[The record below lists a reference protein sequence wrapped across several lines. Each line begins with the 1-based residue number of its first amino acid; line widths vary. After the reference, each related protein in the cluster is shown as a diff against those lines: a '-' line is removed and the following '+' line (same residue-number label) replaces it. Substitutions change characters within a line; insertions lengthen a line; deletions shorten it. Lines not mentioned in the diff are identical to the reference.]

1 MSKIRLNT
9 EYRNKFFNKIKD
21 VFFKEDTQEGEAFLQ
36 SREDFKNGIG
46 KVFETTKAVVQ
57 RHNPLEDV
65 ETCRRLKRKY
75 GTPLDVVAKDK
86 CFFMAHSEDVD
97 EDNEPV
103 KTDNHFDFGLYGSLS
118 GSEYGRDD
126 DAKSFAY
133 AYNREELLKA
143 GCNPDIMAQQ
153 KDNQDNP
160 HKTKHMDAN
169 DKALGYGSYSRYNSD
184 DDSTTGITKNFDSQF
199 YVDIIGTSHCRSRAI
214 PCTKNEY
221 QVFMMLHALK
231 AKVVSTHQTWIAS
244 VQKQL
249 DQVKAG
255 LKAYRYMNEAIEF
268 CEELGVHVDEAE
280 MVRSNSTGL
289 TIYEPKNLANL
300 IKGMKN
306 KNVSREAKILAR
318 REYEEKQSMN

>member
-46 KVFETTKAVVQ
+46 KVFETAKTVVQ

-97 EDNEPV
+97 EDNEPK

-126 DAKSFAY
+126 EAKSFAY

-143 GCNPDIMAQQ
+143 NCNPDIMAQQ
-153 KDNQDNP
+153 KGKDDNP
-160 HKTKHMDAN
+160 YKTKHIDAN
-169 DKALGYGSYSRYNSD
+169 DKALGYGSYSSYNSD
-184 DDSTTGITKNFDSQF
+184 NDTTTGLTRDFDSQF

-221 QVFMMLHALK
+221 NVFMMLHTLK
-231 AKVVSTHQTWIAS
+231 SRVVSTHQTWIDS
-244 VQKQL
+244 VQAQL
-249 DQVKAG
+249 EKVKSG
-255 LKAYRYMNEAIEF
+255 LKAYRYMSEAIEF
-268 CEELGVHVDEAE
+268 CEELGVHVEEAE
-280 MVRSNSTGL
+280 MIRANSTGL

-306 KNVSREAKILAR
+306 KTISREQKIAFR
-318 REYEEKQSMN
+318 KQYEQNQAN

>member
-46 KVFETTKAVVQ
+46 KVFETAKAVVQ
-57 RHNPLEDV
+57 RNNPIEDV

-75 GTPLDVVAKDK
+75 GQPLDVVAKDK

>member
-21 VFFKEDTQEGEAFLQ
+21 VFFKENTQEGEAFLQ

-46 KVFETTKAVVQ
+46 KIFETAKAVVQ

-97 EDNEPV
+97 DEGEPT

-126 DAKSFAY
+126 DATSFAY

-143 GCNPDIMAQQ
+143 NCNPDIMAQQ
-153 KDNQDNP
+153 KGKDDNP
-160 HKTKHMDAN
+160 YKTKHREAN
-169 DKALGYGSYSRYNSD
+169 DKALGYTNYSRYNSD
-184 DDSTTGITKNFDSQF
+184 DDNSNGITKDFDNQF
-199 YVDIIGTSHCRSRAI
+199 NVDIIGTQHCRSRAI
-214 PCTKNEY
+214 PCSKNEY
-221 QVFMMLHALK
+221 QVFMMLHTLK
-231 AKVVSTHQTWIAS
+231 SKVVSTHQTWIDS
-244 VQKQL
+244 VQAQL
-249 DQVKAG
+249 DKVKAG
-255 LKAYRYMNEAIEF
+255 LKAYRYMSEAIEF

-306 KNVSREAKILAR
+306 KTITREQKIAFR
-318 REYEEKQSMN
+318 KQYEQNQIN

>member
-46 KVFETTKAVVQ
+46 KVFETAKAVVQ

-65 ETCRRLKRKY
+65 ETCKRLKKKY
-75 GTPLDVVAKDK
+75 GSPLDVVAKDK

-97 EDNEPV
+97 DEGEPT

-118 GSEYGRDD
+118 GSEYGRGD

-143 GCNPDIMAQQ
+143 NCNPDIMAQQ
-153 KDNQDNP
+153 KGKDDNP
-160 HKTKHMDAN
+160 YKTKHIDAN
-169 DKALGYGSYSRYNSD
+169 DKALGYTNYSRYNSD
-184 DDSTTGITKNFDSQF
+184 DDNSNGITRDFDNQF
-199 YVDIIGTSHCRSRAI
+199 NVDIIGTQHCRSRAI
-214 PCTKNEY
+214 PCSKNEY
-221 QVFMMLHALK
+221 QVFMMLHTLK
-231 AKVVSTHQTWIAS
+231 SKVVSTHQTWIDS
-244 VQKQL
+244 VQAQL
-249 DQVKAG
+249 EKVKSG
-255 LKAYRYMNEAIEF
+255 LKAYRYMTEAIEF
-268 CEELGVHVDEAE
+268 CNELGVHVDEAE

-306 KNVSREAKILAR
+306 KTISREQKIAFR
-318 REYEEKQSMN
+318 KQYEQNQIN

>member
-1 MSKIRLNT
+1 MRHFYNQEKIL
-9 EYRNKFFNKIKD
+9 
-21 VFFKEDTQEGEAFLQ
+21 
-36 SREDFKNGIG
+36 KNGIS
-46 KVFETTKAVVQ
+46 KVFETAKAVVQ

-97 EDNEPV
+97 DEGEPT

-126 DAKSFAY
+126 EAKSFAY

-143 GCNPDIMAQQ
+143 NCNPDIMAQQ
-153 KDNQDNP
+153 KGKEDNP
-160 HKTKHMDAN
+160 YKTKHIDAN
-169 DKALGYGSYSRYNSD
+169 DKALGYGSYSSYNSD
-184 DDSTTGITKNFDSQF
+184 NDSTTGLTKNFDSQF

-221 QVFMMLHALK
+221 NVFMMLHTLK
-231 AKVVSTHQTWIAS
+231 SKVVSTHQTWIDS
-244 VQKQL
+244 VQAQL
-249 DQVKAG
+249 EKVKSG
-255 LKAYRYMNEAIEF
+255 LKAYRYMTEAIEF

-280 MVRSNSTGL
+280 MIRANSTGL

-306 KNVSREAKILAR
+306 KTITREQKIAFR
-318 REYEEKQSMN
+318 KQYEQNQIN

>member
-9 EYRNKFFNKIKD
+9 EYINKFYNKIKD

-46 KVFETTKAVVQ
+46 KVFETMKAVVQ

-65 ETCRRLKRKY
+65 KICKRLKKKY
-75 GTPLDVVAKDK
+75 GSPLDVVAKDK
-86 CFFMAHSEDVD
+86 CFYASHSEDVD

-118 GSEYGRDD
+118 GSEYGRGD

-143 GCNPDIMAQQ
+143 NCNPDIMAQQ
-153 KDNQDNP
+153 KGKDDNP
-160 HKTKHMDAN
+160 YKTKHIDAN
-169 DKALGYGSYSRYNSD
+169 DKALGYTNYSRYNSD
-184 DDSTTGITKNFDSQF
+184 DDNSVGITKDFDNQF
-199 YVDIIGTSHCRSRAI
+199 NVDIIGTSHCRSRAI

-221 QVFMMLHALK
+221 NVFMMLHTLK
-231 AKVVSTHQTWIAS
+231 SKVVSTHQTWIAS
-244 VQKQL
+244 VQAQL
-249 DQVKAG
+249 EKVKSG
-255 LKAYRYMNEAIEF
+255 LKAYRYMTEAIEF
-268 CEELGVHVDEAE
+268 CNELGVQVDEAE
-280 MVRSNSTGL
+280 MVRSNSSGL

-306 KNVSREAKILAR
+306 KTISREQKIAFR
-318 REYEEKQSMN
+318 KQYEQNKIN

>member
-46 KVFETTKAVVQ
+46 KVFETAKTVVQ

-65 ETCRRLKRKY
+65 ETCKRLKKKY
-75 GTPLDVVAKDK
+75 GSPLDVVAKDK
-86 CFFMAHSEDVD
+86 CFYFSHSENVD

-103 KTDNHFDFGLYGSLS
+103 KTDNHFDFGLYGSLN
-118 GSEYGRDD
+118 GSEYGRGDE
-126 DAKSFAY
+126 AKSFAY

-143 GCNPDIMAQQ
+143 NCNADIMAQQ
-153 KDNQDNP
+153 KGKEDNP
-160 HKTKHMDAN
+160 YKTKHIDAN
-169 DKALGYGSYSRYNSD
+169 DKALGYTNYSSYNSD
-184 DDSTTGITKNFDSQF
+184 DDNSVGITKDFDNQF
-199 YVDIIGTSHCRSRAI
+199 NVDIIGTQHCRSRAI
-214 PCTKNEY
+214 PCSKNEY
-221 QVFMMLHALK
+221 QVFMMLHTLK
-231 AKVVSTHQTWIAS
+231 SKVVSTHQTWIDS
-244 VQKQL
+244 VQAQL
-249 DQVKAG
+249 EKVKSG
-255 LKAYRYMNEAIEF
+255 LKAYRYMAEAIEF

-280 MVRSNSTGL
+280 MIRANSTGL

-306 KNVSREAKILAR
+306 KTISREQKIAFR
-318 REYEEKQSMN
+318 KQYEQNKIN

>member
-46 KVFETTKAVVQ
+46 KVFETAKAVVQ
-57 RHNPLEDV
+57 RNNPIEDV

-86 CFFMAHSEDVD
+86 CFYMSHSEDVD
-97 EDNEPV
+97 DEGEPT

-143 GCNPDIMAQQ
+143 NCNPDIMAQQ
-153 KDNQDNP
+153 KGKDDNP
-160 HKTKHMDAN
+160 YKTKHIDAN

-184 DDSTTGITKNFDSQF
+184 DDTTNGITKNFDSQF

-221 QVFMMLHALK
+221 NVFMMLHTLK
-231 AKVVSTHQTWIAS
+231 ARVVSTHQTWIDS
-244 VQKQL
+244 VQAQL
-249 DQVKAG
+249 EKVKSG
-255 LKAYRYMNEAIEF
+255 LKAYRYMSEAIEF
-268 CEELGVHVDEAE
+268 CEELGVHVEEAE
-280 MVRSNSTGL
+280 MIRANSTGL

-306 KNVSREAKILAR
+306 KTISREQKIAFR
-318 REYEEKQSMN
+318 KQYEQNQAN

>member
-46 KVFETTKAVVQ
+46 KVFETAKAVVQ
-57 RHNPLEDV
+57 RNNPIEDV

-75 GTPLDVVAKDK
+75 GQPLDVVAKDK

-97 EDNEPV
+97 EDNEPK

-126 DAKSFAY
+126 EAKSFAY

-143 GCNPDIMAQQ
+143 NCNPDIMAQQ
-153 KDNQDNP
+153 KGKDDNP
-160 HKTKHMDAN
+160 YKTKHIDAN
-169 DKALGYGSYSRYNSD
+169 DKALGYGSYSSYNSD
-184 DDSTTGITKNFDSQF
+184 NDNTTGLTKDFDSQF

-221 QVFMMLHALK
+221 QVFMMLHTLK
-231 AKVVSTHQTWIAS
+231 SRVVSTHQTWIDS
-244 VQKQL
+244 VQAQL
-249 DQVKAG
+249 EKVKSG
-255 LKAYRYMNEAIEF
+255 LKAYRYMTEAIEF
-268 CEELGVHVDEAE
+268 CNELGVHVDEAE
-280 MVRSNSTGL
+280 MIRANSTGL

-306 KNVSREAKILAR
+306 KTISREQKIAFR
-318 REYEEKQSMN
+318 KQYEQNQIN

>member
-46 KVFETTKAVVQ
+46 KVFETAKAVVQ
-57 RHNPLEDV
+57 RNNPIEDV

-75 GTPLDVVAKDK
+75 GQPLDVVAKDK

-97 EDNEPV
+97 EDNEPK

-126 DAKSFAY
+126 EAKSFAY

-143 GCNPDIMAQQ
+143 NCNPDIMAQQ
-153 KDNQDNP
+153 KGKDDNP
-160 HKTKHMDAN
+160 YKTKHIDAN
-169 DKALGYGSYSRYNSD
+169 DKALGYGSYSSYNSD
-184 DDSTTGITKNFDSQF
+184 NDSTTGLTKNFDSQF

-221 QVFMMLHALK
+221 QIFMMLHTLK
-231 AKVVSTHQTWIAS
+231 ARVVSTHQTWIDSGQA
-244 VQKQL
+244 QL
-249 DQVKAG
+249 EKVKSG
-255 LKAYRYMNEAIEF
+255 LKAYRYMTEAIEF

-280 MVRSNSTGL
+280 MIRANSTGL

-306 KNVSREAKILAR
+306 KTISREQKIAFR
-318 REYEEKQSMN
+318 KQYEQNQVN

>member
-46 KVFETTKAVVQ
+46 KVFETAKTVVQ

-75 GTPLDVVAKDK
+75 GQPLDVVAKDK

-97 EDNEPV
+97 DEGEPT

-143 GCNPDIMAQQ
+143 NCNPDIMAQQ
-153 KDNQDNP
+153 KGKDDNP
-160 HKTKHMDAN
+160 YKTKHIDAN
-169 DKALGYGSYSRYNSD
+169 DKALGYGSYSSYNSD
-184 DDSTTGITKNFDSQF
+184 NDNTTGLTKNFDSQF

-221 QVFMMLHALK
+221 NVFMMLHTLK
-231 AKVVSTHQTWIAS
+231 ARVVSTHQTWIDS
-244 VQKQL
+244 VQAQL
-249 DQVKAG
+249 EKVKSG
-255 LKAYRYMNEAIEF
+255 LKAYRYMSEAIEF

-280 MVRSNSTGL
+280 MIRANSTGL

-306 KNVSREAKILAR
+306 KTISREQKIAFR
-318 REYEEKQSMN
+318 KQYEQNQAN

>member
-21 VFFKEDTQEGEAFLQ
+21 VFLKEETQEHEAFFQ

-46 KVFETTKAVVQ
+46 KVFETAKAVVQ

-65 ETCRRLKRKY
+65 ETCIRLKRKY
-75 GTPLDVVAKDK
+75 GQPLDVVAKDK
-86 CFFMAHSEDVD
+86 CFFFAHSEDVD

-118 GSEYGRDD
+118 GSEYGRED

-143 GCNPDIMAQQ
+143 NCNPDILAQQ
-153 KDNQDNP
+153 KGKEDNP
-160 HKTKHMDAN
+160 YKTKHIEAN
-169 DKALGYGSYSRYNSD
+169 DKALGYTRYSRYNSD
-184 DDSTTGITKNFDSQF
+184 SDNSNGITKDFDNQF
-199 YVDIIGTSHCRSRAI
+199 NVDIIGTQHCRSRAI

-221 QVFMMLHALK
+221 QTFMMLHTLK
-231 AKVVSTHQTWIAS
+231 SKVVSTHQTWIDS
-244 VQKQL
+244 VQAQL
-249 DQVKAG
+249 EKVKSG
-255 LKAYRYMNEAIEF
+255 LKAYRYMSEAIEF
-268 CEELGVHVDEAE
+268 CSELGVHVEEAE
-280 MVRSNSTGL
+280 MIRANSTGL

-306 KNVSREAKILAR
+306 KTISREQKIAFR
-318 REYEEKQSMN
+318 KQYEQNQVN

>member
-46 KVFETTKAVVQ
+46 KVFESAKAVVQ

-65 ETCRRLKRKY
+65 ETCKRLKKKY
-75 GTPLDVVAKDK
+75 GSPLDVVAKDK

-97 EDNEPV
+97 DEGEPT

-143 GCNPDIMAQQ
+143 NCNPDIMAQQ
-153 KDNQDNP
+153 KGKDDNP
-160 HKTKHMDAN
+160 YKTKHIDAN
-169 DKALGYGSYSRYNSD
+169 DKALGYGSYSSYNSD
-184 DDSTTGITKNFDSQF
+184 NDNTTGLTKNFDSQF

-221 QVFMMLHALK
+221 QTFMMLHTLK
-231 AKVVSTHQTWIAS
+231 ARVVSTHQTWIDS
-244 VQKQL
+244 VQAQL
-249 DQVKAG
+249 EKVKSG
-255 LKAYRYMNEAIEF
+255 LKAYRYMTEAIEF

-306 KNVSREAKILAR
+306 KTISREQKIAFR
-318 REYEEKQSMN
+318 KQYEQNQIN

>member
-46 KVFETTKAVVQ
+46 KVFETAKAVVQ

-97 EDNEPV
+97 EDNEPK

-118 GSEYGRDD
+118 GSEYGNNDE
-126 DAKSFAY
+126 AKSFAY

-143 GCNPDIMAQQ
+143 NCNPDIMAQQ
-153 KDNQDNP
+153 KGKDDNP
-160 HKTKHMDAN
+160 YKTKHMEAN
-169 DKALGYGSYSRYNSD
+169 DKALGYTNYSRYNSD
-184 DDSTTGITKNFDSQF
+184 NDNSVGITRNFDNQF

-221 QVFMMLHALK
+221 QVFMMLHTLK
-231 AKVVSTHQTWIAS
+231 SRVVSTHQTWIDS
-244 VQKQL
+244 VQAQL
-249 DQVKAG
+249 EKVKSG
-255 LKAYRYMNEAIEF
+255 LKAYRYMSEAIEF

-318 REYEEKQSMN
+318 REYEEKSMN

>member
-21 VFFKEDTQEGEAFLQ
+21 VFFKEDTQEREAFLQ

-46 KVFETTKAVVQ
+46 KVFETAKTVVQ

-75 GTPLDVVAKDK
+75 GQPLDVVAKDK
-86 CFFMAHSEDVD
+86 CFFFAHSEDVD

-126 DAKSFAY
+126 NAKSFAY

-143 GCNPDIMAQQ
+143 NCNPDIMAQQ
-153 KDNQDNP
+153 KGKEDNP
-160 HKTKHMDAN
+160 YKTKHIDAN
-169 DKALGYGSYSRYNSD
+169 DKALGYTSYSRYNSD
-184 DDSTTGITKNFDSQF
+184 DDNSVGITRNFDNQF

-221 QVFMMLHALK
+221 QVFMMLHILK
-231 AKVVSTHQTWIAS
+231 SRVVSTHKTWIDS
-244 VQKQL
+244 VQAQL
-249 DQVKAG
+249 DKVKSG
-255 LKAYRYMNEAIEF
+255 LKAYRYMNEAIDL
-268 CEELGVHVDEAE
+268 CAELGVHVDEAE
-280 MVRSNSTGL
+280 MIRANSTGL
-289 TIYEPKNLANL
+289 TIYEPKNLASL
-300 IKGMKN
+300 INGMKN

-318 REYEEKQSMN
+318 REYEEKKSIN

>member
-21 VFFKEDTQEGEAFLQ
+21 VFFKENTQEGEAFLQ

-46 KVFETTKAVVQ
+46 KIFETAKAVVQ

-97 EDNEPV
+97 DEGEPT

-126 DAKSFAY
+126 DATSFAY

-143 GCNPDIMAQQ
+143 NCNPDIMAQQ
-153 KDNQDNP
+153 KGKDDNP
-160 HKTKHMDAN
+160 YKTKHREAN

-184 DDSTTGITKNFDSQF
+184 NDNSTGITRDFDNQF
-199 YVDIIGTSHCRSRAI
+199 NVDIIGTSHCRSRAI

-221 QVFMMLHALK
+221 NVFMMLHTLK
-231 AKVVSTHQTWIAS
+231 SKVVSTHQTWIDS
-244 VQKQL
+244 VQAQL
-249 DQVKAG
+249 DKVKAG
-255 LKAYRYMNEAIEF
+255 LKAYRYMSEAIEF

-306 KNVSREAKILAR
+306 KTITREQKIAFR
-318 REYEEKQSMN
+318 KQYEQNQIN

>member
-46 KVFETTKAVVQ
+46 KVFETAKAVVQ
-57 RHNPLEDV
+57 RNNPIEDV

-75 GTPLDVVAKDK
+75 GQPLDVVAKDK

-97 EDNEPV
+97 EDNEPI

-126 DAKSFAY
+126 EAKSFAY

-143 GCNPDIMAQQ
+143 NCNPDIMAQQ
-153 KDNQDNP
+153 KGKDDNP
-160 HKTKHMDAN
+160 YKTKHIDAN
-169 DKALGYGSYSRYNSD
+169 DKALGYTNYSRYNSD
-184 DDSTTGITKNFDSQF
+184 DDKSIGLTRDFDSQF
-199 YVDIIGTSHCRSRAI
+199 YVDIIGTHHCRSRAI

-221 QVFMMLHALK
+221 NVFMMLHTLK
-231 AKVVSTHQTWIAS
+231 ARVVSTHQTWIDS
-244 VQKQL
+244 VQAQL
-249 DQVKAG
+249 EKVKSG
-255 LKAYRYMNEAIEF
+255 LKAYRYMSEAIEF

-280 MVRSNSTGL
+280 MIRANSTGL

-306 KNVSREAKILAR
+306 KTISREQKIAFR
-318 REYEEKQSMN
+318 KQYEQNQIN

>member
-97 EDNEPV
+97 EDNEPI

-118 GSEYGRDD
+118 GSEYGRGD

-143 GCNPDIMAQQ
+143 NCNPDIMAQQ
-153 KDNQDNP
+153 KGKDDNP
-160 HKTKHMDAN
+160 YKTKHIDAN
-169 DKALGYGSYSRYNSD
+169 DKALGYGNYSNYNSD
-184 DDSTTGITKNFDSQF
+184 NDTTTGITKDFDSQF
-199 YVDIIGTSHCRSRAI
+199 YVDIIGTQHCRSRAI

-221 QVFMMLHALK
+221 KTFMMLHILK
-231 AKVVSTHQTWIAS
+231 AKVVSTHQTWIDS
-244 VQKQL
+244 VQAQL
-249 DQVKAG
+249 EKVKSG
-255 LKAYRYMNEAIEF
+255 LKAYRYMTEAIEF
-268 CEELGVHVDEAE
+268 CNELGVHVDEAQ
-280 MVRSNSTGL
+280 MVRSNSSGL

-306 KNVSREAKILAR
+306 KTISREQKIAFR
-318 REYEEKQSMN
+318 KQYEQNQIN

>member
-46 KVFETTKAVVQ
+46 KVFETAKAVVQ
-57 RHNPLEDV
+57 RNNPIEDV

-75 GTPLDVVAKDK
+75 GQPLDVVAKDK

-97 EDNEPV
+97 DEGEPT

-143 GCNPDIMAQQ
+143 NCNPDIMAQQ
-153 KDNQDNP
+153 KGKDDNP
-160 HKTKHMDAN
+160 YKTKHIDAN
-169 DKALGYGSYSRYNSD
+169 DKALGYGSYSSYNSD
-184 DDSTTGITKNFDSQF
+184 NDNTTGLTKNFDSQF

-221 QVFMMLHALK
+221 QCFYDVAHFK
-231 AKVVSTHQTWIAS
+231 
-244 VQKQL
+244 
-249 DQVKAG
+249 
-255 LKAYRYMNEAIEF
+255 
-268 CEELGVHVDEAE
+268 
-280 MVRSNSTGL
+280 
-289 TIYEPKNLANL
+289 
-300 IKGMKN
+300 IK
-306 KNVSREAKILAR
+306 SC
-318 REYEEKQSMN
+318 

>member
-46 KVFETTKAVVQ
+46 KVFETAKAVVQ
-57 RHNPLEDV
+57 RNNPIEDV

-126 DAKSFAY
+126 EAKSFAY

-143 GCNPDIMAQQ
+143 NCNPDILAQQ
-153 KDNQDNP
+153 KGKDDNP
-160 HKTKHMDAN
+160 YKTKHIDAN
-169 DKALGYGSYSRYNSD
+169 DKALGYGNYSRYNSD
-184 DDSTTGITKNFDSQF
+184 NDTTTGITRNFDSQF

-221 QVFMMLHALK
+221 NVFMMLHTLK
-231 AKVVSTHQTWIAS
+231 ARVVSTHQTWIDS
-244 VQKQL
+244 VQAQL
-249 DQVKAG
+249 EKVKSG
-255 LKAYRYMNEAIEF
+255 LKAYRYMTEAIEF
-268 CEELGVHVDEAE
+268 CNELGVHVDEAE
-280 MVRSNSTGL
+280 MIRANSTGL

-306 KNVSREAKILAR
+306 KTISREQKIAFR
-318 REYEEKQSMN
+318 KQYEQNQVN

>member
-21 VFFKEDTQEGEAFLQ
+21 VFFKENTQEGEAFLQ

-46 KVFETTKAVVQ
+46 KIFETAKAVVQ

-97 EDNEPV
+97 DEGEPT

-126 DAKSFAY
+126 DATSFAY

-143 GCNPDIMAQQ
+143 NCNPDIIAQQ
-153 KDNQDNP
+153 KGKEDNP
-160 HKTKHMDAN
+160 YKTKHREAN

-184 DDSTTGITKNFDSQF
+184 NDNSTGITRDFDNQF
-199 YVDIIGTSHCRSRAI
+199 NVDIIGTSHCRSRAI

-221 QVFMMLHALK
+221 NVFMMLHTLK
-231 AKVVSTHQTWIAS
+231 SKVVSTHQTWIDS
-244 VQKQL
+244 VQAQL
-249 DQVKAG
+249 DKVKAG
-255 LKAYRYMNEAIEF
+255 LKAYRYMSEAIEF

-280 MVRSNSTGL
+280 MVRANSTGL

-306 KNVSREAKILAR
+306 KTITREQKIAFR
-318 REYEEKQSMN
+318 KQYEQNQIN

>member
-46 KVFETTKAVVQ
+46 KVFETAKTVVQ
-57 RHNPLEDV
+57 RNNPIEDV

-75 GTPLDVVAKDK
+75 GQPLDVVAKDK

-97 EDNEPV
+97 DEGEPT

-143 GCNPDIMAQQ
+143 NCNPDIMAQQ
-153 KDNQDNP
+153 KGKDDNP
-160 HKTKHMDAN
+160 YKTKHIDAN
-169 DKALGYGSYSRYNSD
+169 DKALGYTNYSRYNSD
-184 DDSTTGITKNFDSQF
+184 DDNSNGITRDFDSQF

-221 QVFMMLHALK
+221 QVFMMLHTLK
-231 AKVVSTHQTWIAS
+231 ARVVSTHQTWIAS
-244 VQKQL
+244 VQAQL
-249 DQVKAG
+249 EKVKSG
-255 LKAYRYMNEAIEF
+255 LKAYRYMTEAIEF

-280 MVRSNSTGL
+280 MIRANSTGL

-306 KNVSREAKILAR
+306 KTISREQKIAFR
-318 REYEEKQSMN
+318 KQYEQNKAN

>member
-46 KVFETTKAVVQ
+46 KVFETAKAVVQ
-57 RHNPLEDV
+57 RNNPIEDV

-75 GTPLDVVAKDK
+75 GQPLDVVAKDK

-143 GCNPDIMAQQ
+143 NCNPDIMAQQ
-153 KDNQDNP
+153 KGKDDNP
-160 HKTKHMDAN
+160 YKTKHIDAN
-169 DKALGYGSYSRYNSD
+169 DKALGYGSYSSYNSD
-184 DDSTTGITKNFDSQF
+184 NDNTTGLTKNFDSQF

-221 QVFMMLHALK
+221 NVFMMLHTLK
-231 AKVVSTHQTWIAS
+231 ARVVSTHQTWIDS
-244 VQKQL
+244 VQAQL
-249 DQVKAG
+249 EKVKSG
-255 LKAYRYMNEAIEF
+255 LKAYRYMAEAIEF

-280 MVRSNSTGL
+280 MIRANSTGL

-306 KNVSREAKILAR
+306 KTISREQKIAFR
-318 REYEEKQSMN
+318 KQYEQNQIN

>member
-21 VFFKEDTQEGEAFLQ
+21 VFFKENTQEGEAFLQ

-46 KVFETTKAVVQ
+46 KIFETAKAVVQ

-97 EDNEPV
+97 DEGEPT

-126 DAKSFAY
+126 DATSFAY

-143 GCNPDIMAQQ
+143 NCNPDIMAQQ
-153 KDNQDNP
+153 KGKEDNP
-160 HKTKHMDAN
+160 YKTKHREAN

-184 DDSTTGITKNFDSQF
+184 NDNSTGITRDFDNQF
-199 YVDIIGTSHCRSRAI
+199 NVDIIGTSHCRSRAI

-221 QVFMMLHALK
+221 NVFMMLHTLK
-231 AKVVSTHQTWIAS
+231 SKVVSTHQTWIDS
-244 VQKQL
+244 VQAQL
-249 DQVKAG
+249 DKVKAG
-255 LKAYRYMNEAIEF
+255 LKAYRYMSEAIEF

-306 KNVSREAKILAR
+306 KTITREQKIAFR
-318 REYEEKQSMN
+318 KQYEQNQIN

>member
-46 KVFETTKAVVQ
+46 KVFETAKAVVQ

-86 CFFMAHSEDVD
+86 CFYMSHSEDVD

-126 DAKSFAY
+126 EAKSFAY

-143 GCNPDIMAQQ
+143 NCNPDIMAQQ
-153 KDNQDNP
+153 KGKDDNP
-160 HKTKHMDAN
+160 YKTKHIDAN
-169 DKALGYGSYSRYNSD
+169 DKALGYGSYSSYNSD
-184 DDSTTGITKNFDSQF
+184 NDSTTGLTKNFDSQF

-221 QVFMMLHALK
+221 QVFMMLHTLK
-231 AKVVSTHQTWIAS
+231 SRVVSTHQTWIDS
-244 VQKQL
+244 VQAQL
-249 DQVKAG
+249 EKVKSG
-255 LKAYRYMNEAIEF
+255 LKAYRYMSEAIEF

-280 MVRSNSTGL
+280 MIRANSTGL

-306 KNVSREAKILAR
+306 KTITREQKIAFR
-318 REYEEKQSMN
+318 KQYEQNQIN

>member
-86 CFFMAHSEDVD
+86 CFFFAHSEDVD

-126 DAKSFAY
+126 EAKSFAY

-143 GCNPDIMAQQ
+143 NCNPDIMAQQ
-153 KDNQDNP
+153 KGKDDNP
-160 HKTKHMDAN
+160 YKTKHMEAN

-214 PCTKNEY
+214 PCSKNEY
-221 QVFMMLHALK
+221 QTFMMLHTLK
-231 AKVVSTHQTWIAS
+231 SKVVSTHQTWIDS
-244 VQKQL
+244 VQAQL
-249 DQVKAG
+249 EKVKSG
-255 LKAYRYMNEAIEF
+255 LKAYRYMSEAIEF
-268 CEELGVHVDEAE
+268 CSELGVHVEEAE
-280 MVRSNSTGL
+280 MIRANSTGL

-306 KNVSREAKILAR
+306 KTISREQKIAFR
-318 REYEEKQSMN
+318 KQYEQNQAN

>member
-46 KVFETTKAVVQ
+46 KVFETAKVVVQ
-57 RHNPLEDV
+57 RNNPIEDV
-65 ETCRRLKRKY
+65 ETCRRLKSKY
-75 GTPLDVVAKDK
+75 GDPLDVVAKDK
-86 CFFMAHSEDVD
+86 CFFFAHSEDVD
-97 EDNEPV
+97 EDGKET
-103 KTDNHFDFGLYGSLS
+103 KTDNHFDFGLYGSLC

-126 DAKSFAY
+126 EAKSFAY

-143 GCNPDIMAQQ
+143 NCNPDIMAQQ
-153 KDNQDNP
+153 KDKQDNP
-160 HKTKHMDAN
+160 HKTQHMDKN

-184 DDSTTGITKNFDSQF
+184 NDNSVGITRNFDSQF

-221 QVFMMLHALK
+221 QTFMMLHTLK
-231 AKVVSTHQTWIAS
+231 SKVVSTHQTWISS
-244 VQKQL
+244 VDAQL
-249 DQVKAG
+249 EKVKSG
-255 LKAYRYMNEAIEF
+255 LKAYRYMSEAIEF
-268 CEELGVHVDEAE
+268 CAELGVHVDEAE

-300 IKGMKN
+300 IKSMKN
-306 KNVSREAKILAR
+306 RNVSREAKILAR
-318 REYEEKQSMN
+318 REYEKKQSMN

>member
-46 KVFETTKAVVQ
+46 KVFETAKAVVQ
-57 RHNPLEDV
+57 THNPLEDV

-143 GCNPDIMAQQ
+143 NCNPDIMAQQ
-153 KDNQDNP
+153 KGKEDNP
-160 HKTKHMDAN
+160 YKTKHIDAN
-169 DKALGYGSYSRYNSD
+169 DKALGYTNYSRYNSD
-184 DDSTTGITKNFDSQF
+184 DDNSNGLTRDFDSQF

-214 PCTKNEY
+214 PCSKNEY
-221 QVFMMLHALK
+221 QVFMMLHTLK
-231 AKVVSTHQTWIAS
+231 SRVVSTHQTWIDS
-244 VQKQL
+244 VQAQL
-249 DQVKAG
+249 EKVKSG
-255 LKAYRYMNEAIEF
+255 LKAYRYMSEAIEF

-306 KNVSREAKILAR
+306 KTISREQKIAFR
-318 REYEEKQSMN
+318 KQYEQNQAN